1 MTRLMLSLITAVREK
16 PWLRR
21 AFYAAIAYYYLKRQ
35 LTKRSV
41 SGKVVLITG
50 GASGIGREM
59 AFAFAKRGAKVV
71 LWDVD
76 VAGLERTQK
85 DVEQAAAAADARGD
99 DGSSES
105 SVVYTD
111 QVDVSNSEAV
121 YAAADRVRAAI
132 GHVDVLVN
140 NAGIIS
146 GAQLCDIPDER
157 IKATMKVN
165 VLAHFWTVKAF
176 LPEML
181 RQNDG
186 HIVTI
191 ASAAGLF
198 GSPRM
203 VDYCASKHAAVGLNE
218 ALRMELKRAGK
229 TGVATTLMCPAHIK
243 TELFKGYSIPYPWNV
258 FMPSLEPQDVAA
270 RVVGAVEHRDAMV
283 CLPFAVNLAI
293 ALKWW
298 MPCHISDK
306 VMEPTFGAMD
316 KFISI
321 KSDRIMKQMS

>member
-1 MTRLMLSLITAVREK
+1 MLSLIRAVREK

-21 AFYAAIAYYYLKRQ
+21 AILAAIAYYYVKRQ
-35 LTKRSV
+35 LTKRSLA
-41 SGKVVLITG
+41 GKVVLITG

-59 AFAFAKRGAKVV
+59 AFAFAKRGAKLV

-76 VAGLERTQK
+76 KAGLARTK
-85 DVEQAAAAADARGD
+85 EDVEQASAAAAIG
-99 DGSSES
+99 SES
-105 SVVYTD
+105 GVVYTD
-111 QVDVSNSEAV
+111 RVDVSNNEAV
-121 YAAADRVRAAI
+121 YAAADRVRAAV

-146 GAQLCDIPDER
+146 GARLCDIPDGR
-157 IKATMKVN
+157 IKATMNVN
-165 VLAHFWTVKAF
+165 VLAHFWTIKAF

-181 RQNDG
+181 RQNEG

-243 TELFKGYSIPYPWNV
+243 TELFKGYSIPYPWSI

-293 ALKWW
+293 AMKWW
-298 MPCHISDK
+298 MPCEVSDK

-316 KFISI
+316 KFIPA
-321 KSDRIMKQMS
+321 KANRIIKQMS